1 MVLQHDRHALSNAF
15 CKIDFGFNRVKAT
28 ELEKP
33 IHAWPK
39 LSKKKASLAAP
50 EDVRLGTTGRDLVY
64 FSLVPLSS
72 HTYNA
77 EVCRGISF
85 LGDTPNLYS
94 MKIY

>member
-1 MVLQHDRHALSNAF
+1 MAQALQ
-15 CKIDFGFNRVKAT
+15 
-28 ELEKP
+28 
-33 IHAWPK
+33 
-39 LSKKKASLAAP
+39 KKASLAAP
-50 EDVRLGTTGRDLVY
+50 EDIRLGTTGRDLVY

-94 MKIY
+94 MKIH